1 MSDHRFHAKGIIA
14 EPVAHSPRRVRVTVI
29 ALTMLSAVLAAGCA
43 VFQSPEDGADA
54 SGFIEARSYALA
66 SESGG
71 TLSEVLVA
79 TGDSVLAG
87 QELLSLN
94 AAGLEN
100 VRTQAEARV
109 TAARAALQGL
119 RDRPSDVALLIVQA
133 ALSEANGQQEASEAE
148 LALLL
153 ASYSPFDPPDA
164 ELHVAEAKVEVAKA
178 GVQLALAEVERVE
191 AGARTG
197 EIEVAE
203 AVLAEAEAGLSLVE
217 LQIAKMTLSSPVDG
231 VVGEVLVNVGETAAP
246 GAPLIEIHEISDLR
260 LTVYVAETHVASL
273 TVGDEVDVM
282 VDAYPLETWVGRIE
296 RIADQ
301 AQFTPSN
308 VQTVEERVKLVF
320 AVEIALDDEAGRL
333 KAGMPADVNFQH

>member
-1 MSDHRFHAKGIIA
+1 MIDYRYHPNRDIA
-14 EPVAHSPRRVRVTVI
+14 EPVAHSPLRVRVAVI
-29 ALTMLSAVLAAGCA
+29 ALTMLLAVLAAGCD
-43 VFQSPEDGADA
+43 VSQSPEDGADA

-71 TLSEVLVA
+71 TLSEVHVA

-100 VRTQAEARV
+100 GRTQAEAGV
-109 TAARAALQGL
+109 TAALAALQGF
-119 RDRPSDVALLIVQA
+119 RDRPTEITLLIAQA
-133 ALSEANGQQEASEAE
+133 GLSEANGKQHGSEAE

-164 ELHVAEAKVEVAKA
+164 ELHVAEAKVEIAKA
-178 GVQLALAEVERVE
+178 GVQLALAELQRVE
-191 AGARTG
+191 AGALAG

-217 LQIAKMTLSSPVDG
+217 LQIEMMTLASPVDG

-246 GAPLIEIHEISDLR
+246 GAPMVEIHEISDLR

-273 TVGDEVDVM
+273 TVGDEVDVR

-333 KAGMPADVNFQH
+333 KAGMPADVNFQQ